1 MAALPWELERV
12 LGAEELEE
20 RPPVAVF
27 VARLPEPKAASALIH
42 RLAAAA
48 PLPGLAHVKR
58 VRRDV
63 DATTGAAALSIVLCA
78 ARGERFE
85 AAAVL
90 PEEAW
95 GVLSAAVEAFGLAP
109 YPAALPAMPPRTRAE
124 WEEQARLW
132 PTSFH
137 PNVHVRP
144 PSAAD
149 FGEQD
154 LVDVKRFMDAALCC
168 ARRARSLG
176 HPANGAVIVDPAARR
191 IVAEAVDQSGGWGCE
206 QPLHGK
212 DEISGSWHPLRHA

>member
-1 MAALPWELERV
+1 MATLPWELERV

-20 RPPVAVF
+20 CPPVAVF
-27 VARLPEPKAASALIH
+27 VARLPEPKAASALIQ

-48 PLPGLAHVKR
+48 PLSGLAHVKR
-58 VRRDV
+58 IRRDV
-63 DATTGAAALSIVLCA
+63 NATTGAAALSIVLCA

-85 AAAVL
+85 AGAVL

-109 YPAALPAMPPRTRAE
+109 YSAAVPAAPPRTRAE

-149 FGEQD
+149 FGEQE

-176 HPANGAVIVDPAARR
+176 HVGGSLQHSHSKAAVRPKAEAREAARWSC
-191 IVAEAVDQSGGWGCE
+191 A
-206 QPLHGK
+206 
-212 DEISGSWHPLRHA
+212 